1 MMGDDEFGQGTTTT
15 MKHSQHSAPNRRLSL
30 IATTS
35 GLACGVLCATSFTL
49 GLAQEPK
56 PIQPR
61 LRDMV
66 EAERSPQDE
75 MLELFHAVER
85 RMQDMGSYLLDA
97 SAGDTSRLG
106 DMQESGLGDLIA
118 AARPQRLAA
127 GGIADLLSATHGEGS
142 RVLEDID
149 RILEIAAEQG
159 GT

>member
-1 MMGDDEFGQGTTTT
+1 MT
-15 MKHSQHSAPNRRLSL
+15 MKHPNLTVLSRRLPM

-35 GLACGVLCATSFTL
+35 SLACGILCATSFGL
-49 GLAQEPK
+49 GLAQEPT

-61 LRDMV
+61 LRDVV

-75 MLELFHAVER
+75 MLELFHSVER
-85 RMQDMGSYLLDA
+85 RMQEMGSYLLDA

-118 AARPQRLAA
+118 SARPQRLAA
-127 GGIADLLSATHGEGS
+127 GGIADLLSATRGEGG

-149 RILEIAAEQG
+149 RILEIAAQQG

>member
-1 MMGDDEFGQGTTTT
+1 MT
-15 MKHSQHSAPNRRLSL
+15 MKHLYLAVLSHRLPM

-35 GLACGVLCATSFTL
+35 SLACGILCATSFGL

-61 LRDMV
+61 LRDVV

-85 RMQDMGSYLLDA
+85 RMQEMGSYLLDA

-106 DMQESGLGDLIA
+106 DMQKSGLGDLITS
-118 AARPQRLAA
+118 ARPPRLTA
-127 GGIADLLSATHGEGS
+127 GGIADLLSATRGEGA

-149 RILEIAAEQG
+149 RILEIAAQQG

>member
-1 MMGDDEFGQGTTTT
+1 MTQRNP
-15 MKHSQHSAPNRRLSL
+15 QQAAPKRRLPL

-35 GLACGVLCATSFTL
+35 GLACGILCATSFTL
-49 GLAQEPK
+49 ALAQDPK

-61 LRDMV
+61 LRDVV

-106 DMQESGLGDLIA
+106 DMQESGLGALITSS
-118 AARPQRLAA
+118 RPPRLTA
-127 GGIADLLSATHGEGS
+127 GGIADLLSATRGEGA

-149 RILEIAAEQG
+149 RILEIAAQQG

>member
-1 MMGDDEFGQGTTTT
+1 MGDDEFGPRTTTT

-35 GLACGVLCATSFTL
+35 GLACGVLCATSFNL

-56 PIQPR
+56 PIQPQ
-61 LRDMV
+61 LRDVV

-97 SAGDTSRLG
+97 SAGDTSDRCR
-106 DMQESGLGDLIA
+106 QT
-118 AARPQRLAA
+118 PAA
-127 GGIADLLSATHGEGS
+127 GRRRDRGSALGNPRRRQS
-142 RVLEDID
+142 R
-149 RILEIAAEQG
+149 AG
-159 GT
+159 GHRSHS